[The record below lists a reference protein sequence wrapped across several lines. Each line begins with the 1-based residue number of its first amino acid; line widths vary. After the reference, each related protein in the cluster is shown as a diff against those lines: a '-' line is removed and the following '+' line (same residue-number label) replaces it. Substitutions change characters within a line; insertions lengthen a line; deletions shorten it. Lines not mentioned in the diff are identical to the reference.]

1 MILGVTDLESTFL
14 ILLKDLLEVMI
25 LLGET
30 DFVLDQTKLFIL
42 ENIKENILL
51 SILTLIELIQH
62 LVEVL
67 DSIARVE

>member
-25 LLGET
+25 LLSET

-67 DSIARVE
+67 DSVAGVE